1 MLNQRVAQYLL
12 DNRQTL
18 LERLFEFLRLPS
30 IANAAGQPDY
40 CQIAAKWLA
49 DYAQHVG
56 LDARVWPVA
65 DKAGQPHKSNVFASS
80 KADPDKSTLLI
91 YGHYDVQPPDPL
103 DQWKSPPFEPTIRDG
118 KIFARGAHDDKGQLF
133 AHLCAIEAWNAA
145 GGGLPVNVKII
156 SDGEEEIG
164 SPTLEQ
170 FLIDHKEMLAA
181 DGAVISDT
189 EFFAP
194 GLPSIIYAL
203 RGVAYAEV
211 TFEGPNV
218 DIHSGHHGG
227 PVANP
232 INALARFVAS
242 LHDADGRVT
251 IPGFYDGVA
260 SVDQDQR
267 DQWSKLGFDEAS
279 YARSLGVDALPAGEK
294 GYSVLER
301 RWARPTLDCNGFTGG
316 YSGKGSKTIIPA
328 AASVKI
334 TMRLVPNQDPAAIG
348 KAFSKFIKDNTPP
361 GIRSHAT
368 VHASARPVILGCDTP
383 AMKAAKSAMAQTFGR
398 EPAMICCGASIPVA
412 EMMQRILGIDP
423 VLMGLGLPDDNLH
436 SPNEKFNLDQL
447 WNGANACATLLQ
459 EFSASAQGRRDAR

>member
-1 MLNQRVAQYLL
+1 MLDTRVAKYLR

-18 LERLFEFLRLPS
+18 LERVFEFLRLPS
-30 IANAAGQPDY
+30 IANAGGEPDY
-40 CQIAAKWLA
+40 CQLAAKWLA
-49 DYAQHVG
+49 DYAQHAG
-56 LDARVWPVA
+56 LQADIWPVA
-65 DKAGQPHKSNVFASS
+65 DKSGTAHKPNVFASS
-80 KADPDKSTLLI
+80 KADPNKPTLLI

-103 DQWKSPPFEPTIRDG
+103 DQWQSPPFEPTIRDG
-118 KIFARGAHDDKGQLF
+118 KIFARGADDDKGQLF

-145 GGGLPVNVKII
+145 GDGLPVNVKII

-170 FLIDHKEMLAA
+170 FLLDHKEMLAA
-181 DGAVISDT
+181 DGAVISDS

-194 GLPSIIYAL
+194 GMPSITYAL

-211 TFEGPNV
+211 TFEGPMA
-218 DIHSGHHGG
+218 DIHSGLHGG

-232 INALARFVAS
+232 INALAKFVAS
-242 LHDADGRVT
+242 LHNADGRIT
-251 IPGFYDGVA
+251 IPGFYDDVA
-260 SVDQDQR
+260 SVDQAQCA
-267 DQWSKLGFDEAS
+267 QWSKLKFSEAM
-279 YARSLGVDALPAGEK
+279 YAKSLGVDALPGGEK

-301 RWARPTLDCNGFTGG
+301 RWVRPTLDCNGITGG

-348 KAFSKFIKDNTPP
+348 KAFSKFVRDNTPP

-368 VHASARPVILGCDTP
+368 VHASARPVMLDCGSP
-383 AMKAAKSAMAQTFGR
+383 AMLAAKSALAEAFGK
-398 EPAMICCGASIPVA
+398 EPVMIRCGASVPMA
-412 EMMQRILGIDP
+412 EIMQRVLGIDP

-436 SPNEKFNLDQL
+436 SPNEKFDLDQL
-447 WNGANACATLLQ
+447 WNGAHACATLLQ
-459 EFSASAQGRRDAR
+459 NFAEQQKHQH

>member
-1 MLNQRVAQYLL
+1 MLNQRVAQYLH

-30 IANAAGQPDY
+30 IANATGEPDY

-49 DYAQHVG
+49 DHARHVG
-56 LDARVWPVA
+56 LDARLWPVA
-65 DKAGQPHKSNVFASS
+65 DKAGQPHKPNVFASS
-80 KADPDKSTLLI
+80 KADPAKPTLLI

-118 KIFARGAHDDKGQLF
+118 KIFARGADDDKGQLF

-181 DGAVISDT
+181 DGAVISDS

-194 GLPSIIYAL
+194 GLPSITYAL

-211 TFEGPNV
+211 TFEGPMA
-218 DIHSGHHGG
+218 DIHSGLHGG

-242 LHDADGRVT
+242 LHDAAGRVT
-251 IPGFYDGVA
+251 IPGFYDDVA
-260 SVDQDQR
+260 AVDQAQR
-267 DQWSKLGFDEAS
+267 DQWSQLKFSEAF
-279 YARSLGVDALPAGEK
+279 YAKSLGVDALPAGEK
-294 GYSVLER
+294 GYSVLDR
-301 RWARPTLDCNGFTGG
+301 LWVRPTLDCNGIAGG

-328 AASVKI
+328 TASVKI
-334 TMRLVPNQDPAAIG
+334 TMRLVPDQDPAAIG
-348 KAFSKFIKDNTPP
+348 KAFSKFVKDNTPP

-368 VHASARPVILGCDTP
+368 VHASARPVILDCRTHT
-383 AMKAAKSAMAQTFGR
+383 MKAAQSALAEAFGR
-398 EPAMICCGASIPVA
+398 QPAMIRCGASVPVA

-436 SPNEKFNLDQL
+436 SPNEKFDLDQL
-447 WNGANACATLLQ
+447 WKGAQACATLLQ
-459 EFSASAQGRRDAR
+459 TFADQQKT